1 MSEDNYNIYSNQKLK
16 SIISDEGIIKG
27 DIVIRGNEIKS
38 LGNLKRINGN
48 LGIDSN
54 SLSSLGELSYVKN
67 NFWISNAQNLKS
79 LSNLEKVGGDLSL
92 RYSEINDL
100 GKLKNVGQKLSLRD
114 TNIENISNLKSVKIL
129 FLPKR
134 FKGKNIDFIE
144 TKTVKYWT
152 DKITS
157 LESTKE
163 NLKDVGGQNL
173 RYNVFIP
180 KEGEKTYNSGWD
192 KVWDSNLGFK
202 VSLLKFKIPKSPM
215 ENYYVSEENLILQE
229 NQFIFYRK
237 EINNNKDFLNKFK
250 DNYAIQ
256 KFRDKLI
263 FNLLESL
270 TKDEINFESF
280 VEKTKY
286 YEIIFSE
293 FKSTT
298 KLEFLPIY
306 ELLNKNSIIH
316 NLTSKKYFSANYSK
330 IHELELRL
338 KKRVLTGEMI
348 VSRVTGLNEFILKNI
363 NEYYKFIDKKLEE
376 LYSINY
382 SFINTF
388 FNKTKTVNELNN
400 EFPKKFRIESNVHS
414 SKYYMSR
421 REKSFEYI
429 KKNKEKPLFKQYSK
443 VVEKYNS
450 EVIKKMKK
458 NHWNKGE
465 LWLSFNENPLTYF
478 GHDTNGFIYFIEN
491 SIHNYFYGFVL
502 SSQDDF
508 RVSKGLP
515 KIGEGWISETELYY
529 MLKEY
534 FINEKVQQHGKP
546 KWLGKQH
553 VDIWFPKHKIGI
565 EYQGLQHDKPIEFF
579 GGEKAFKKNKERDER
594 KKKLF
599 KENKSTLIEVRKG
612 YNFGSLVEKIKKKL
626 KC

>member
-1 MSEDNYNIYSNQKLK
+1 MIEDNCNIYSNEKLK
-16 SIISDEGIIKG
+16 SIISDEGVIKG

-38 LGNLKRINGN
+38 LGALKKINGN

-54 SLSSLGELSYVKN
+54 SLSNLGELSYVKN

-79 LSNLEKVGGDLSL
+79 LCNLEKVGGDLSL
-92 RYSEINDL
+92 RYSNINDL
-100 GKLKNVGQKLSLRD
+100 GKLKNVDQKLSLRD
-114 TNIENISNLKSVKIL
+114 TNVENISNLESVKIL

-134 FKGKNIDFIE
+134 FKDKNIDFIKTE
-144 TKTVKYWT
+144 TVKYWT

-157 LESTKE
+157 LEATKE
-163 NLKDVGGQNL
+163 NLEDVGGQNL
-173 RYNVFIP
+173 RYNIFIP
-180 KEGEKTYNSGWD
+180 KDGDSDYNFGWD

-229 NQFIFYRK
+229 NQFIFYQK
-237 EINNNKDFLNKFK
+237 ELNKNKDFLNKFK

-263 FNLLESL
+263 FNLLENL
-270 TKDEINFESF
+270 TKEEIDFESF

-286 YEIIFSE
+286 YEIIFSK

-316 NLTSKKYFSANYSK
+316 NLTSKNYFSANYSK

-363 NEYYKFIDKKLEE
+363 NEYNKFIDEKLEE

-382 SFINTF
+382 SFINTIF
-388 FNKTKTVNELNN
+388 AKTKTINELNN
-400 EFPKKFRIESNVHS
+400 EFPKKFRIESNGHS

-443 VVEKYNS
+443 VVEKYNN
-450 EVIKKMKK
+450 EVIKQMKK

-465 LWLSFNENPLTYF
+465 LWLSYNENPLTYF
-478 GHDTNGFIYFIEN
+478 GHNTNGFIYFIEN

-508 RVSKGLP
+508 RVSKGVP

-534 FINEKVQQHGKP
+534 FINENVQQHGKP

-553 VDIWFPKHKIGI
+553 VDIWFPKHKIGV
-565 EYQGLQHDKPIEFF
+565 EYQGLQHDKPIDFF

-612 YNFGSLVEKIKKKL
+612 YNFDSIVEKIKEKL
-626 KC
+626 K

>member
-1 MSEDNYNIYSNQKLK
+1 MSEDNYNIYSKQKLK
-16 SIISDEGIIKG
+16 SIISNQGVIEG

-38 LGNLKRINGN
+38 LGALKIINGN
-48 LGIDSN
+48 LGVDSN
-54 SLSSLGELSYVKN
+54 SLLNLGELSYVKN
-67 NFWISNAQNLKS
+67 DFWISNAQNLKS
-79 LSNLEKVGGDLSL
+79 LCNLEKVGGNLSL
-92 RYSEINDL
+92 RYSDIIDL
-100 GKLKNVGQKLSLRD
+100 GKLKNVGHKLSLRD
-114 TNIENISNLKSVKIL
+114 TNVENISNLKSVKIL

-134 FKGKNIDFIE
+134 FKDKNIDFIE
-144 TKTVKYWT
+144 TETVKYWA
-152 DKITS
+152 DKITL
-157 LESTKE
+157 LEATKE

-173 RYNVFIP
+173 RYNIFIP
-180 KEGEKTYNSGWD
+180 KDGDNDYKFGWD

-229 NQFIFYRK
+229 NQFIFYQK
-237 EINNNKDFLNKFK
+237 ELNNNRDFLNKFK

-263 FNLLESL
+263 FNLLENL
-270 TKDEINFESF
+270 TKEQIDFESF

-286 YEIIFSE
+286 YEIIFSK
-293 FKSTT
+293 FKSTN

-306 ELLNKNSIIH
+306 ELLNKNSIIQ
-316 NLTSKKYFSANYSK
+316 NLTSKNYFSANYSK

-363 NEYYKFIDKKLEE
+363 NEYYKFIDEKLEG

-382 SFINTF
+382 SFINTIF
-388 FNKTKTVNELNN
+388 AKTKKVNELNN
-400 EFPKKFRIESNVHS
+400 EFPKKFRIESNGHS
-414 SKYYMSR
+414 SKYYISR
-421 REKSFEYI
+421 RVKSFEFI
-429 KKNKEKPLFKQYSK
+429 EKNKEKPLFKQYSK

-458 NHWNKGE
+458 NQWNKGE
-465 LWLSFNENPLTYF
+465 LWLSYNENPLTYF
-478 GHDTNGFIYFIEN
+478 GHNTNGFIYFIEN

-502 SSQDDF
+502 SFQNDF
-508 RVSKGLP
+508 RVSKGVP

-534 FINEKVQQHGKP
+534 FLNENVQQHGKP

-565 EYQGLQHDKPIEFF
+565 EYQGLQHDKPIDFF

-612 YNFGSLVEKIKKKL
+612 YNFDSVVEKIKKKL
-626 KC
+626 K